1 MKIAIDCRL
10 IGQSGIGTYIVNIV
24 RHIID
29 VSNTD
34 FVLIGNKDVL
44 APYASR
50 KNCKIIDCQHKSFTL
65 KELFRF
71 PTKKVNECD
80 AFFTPNFNVPLGIK
94 VPIFCTIHDVVFF
107 DIEGICS
114 TLGKVIRWMY
124 MKRAL
129 AISKGVFTVSNFSKQ
144 RIKALFHHKGDIFV
158 LHNGISQELKDYR
171 AAQTRVTKEDYIVYL
186 GNLKKYKGIKDLIA
200 AYRKAQMNEGFHSK
214 LYIIGRID
222 SRSRDEELIQMMEQH
237 DENIRFITDANNQQV
252 FQLLAG
258 ARALVSPSHYEG
270 FGIPPLEA
278 MYLGTPALVSNIPT
292 HREVY
297 EGTPAIFFHVG
308 DVDDL
313 TEKLLHLPS
322 ETCQVDDI
330 VEERYNFK
338 KTAQQAL
345 KTIHD
350 SCLRTIA
357 KPCDTVQDTCQSS
370 CPR

>member
-29 VSNTD
+29 VADTD

-44 APYASR
+44 ASYASR
-50 KNCKIIDCQHKSFTL
+50 QNCMIIDCRHKSFTL
-65 KELFRF
+65 NELFRF
-71 PTKKVNECD
+71 PTKAVNQCD
-80 AFFTPNFNVPLGIK
+80 AFFTPNFNIPMGIK

-107 DIEGICS
+107 DIEGVCS
-114 TLGKVIRWMY
+114 TMGKLIRWGY

-129 AISKGVFTVSNFSKQ
+129 TISKAVFTVSRFSEQ
-144 RIKALFHHKGDIFV
+144 RIKALFHYNGNMFV
-158 LHNGISQELKDYR
+158 LHNGISQELKDFR
-171 AAQTRVTKEDYIVYL
+171 AAQAKQTETKNDYLVYL

-200 AYRKAQMNEGFHSK
+200 AYRKAQTNKDFHSK
-214 LYIIGRID
+214 LFIIGRID
-222 SRSRDEELIQMMEQH
+222 SRSRDEELISMMEQH
-237 DENIRFITDANNQQV
+237 DGDVHFITDADNQQV

-258 ARALVSPSHYEG
+258 AKALVSPSHYEG

-278 MYLGTPALVSNIPT
+278 MYLGTPALVSDIPT

-297 EGTPAIFFHVG
+297 AVTPALFFHVG

-313 TEKLLHLPS
+313 AEKLLHLPT

-330 VEERYNFK
+330 VEKRYNFQ
-338 KTAQQAL
+338 KTACQAMQ
-345 KTIHD
+345 TISD
-350 SCLRTIA
+350 LLS
-357 KPCDTVQDTCQSS
+357 
-370 CPR
+370 

>member
-1 MKIAIDCRL
+1 MRIAIDCRL

-29 VSNTD
+29 VADTD

-44 APYASR
+44 ASYASR
-50 KNCKIIDCQHKSFTL
+50 QNCMIIDCRHKSFTL
-65 KELFRF
+65 NELFRF
-71 PTKKVNECD
+71 PTKEVNRCD
-80 AFFTPNFNVPLGIK
+80 AFFTPNFNIPLGIK

-114 TLGKVIRWMY
+114 TMGKLIRWVY

-129 AISKGVFTVSNFSKQ
+129 TISKAVFTVSRFSEQ
-144 RIKALFHHKGDIFV
+144 RIKALFRYNGNMFV
-158 LHNGISQELKDYR
+158 LHNGISQELKDFR
-171 AAQTRVTKEDYIVYL
+171 AAQTQQTKPQDDYLVYL

-200 AYRKAQMNEGFHSK
+200 AYRKAQTDKDFHSK
-214 LYIIGRID
+214 LFIIGRID
-222 SRSRDEELIQMMEQH
+222 SRSRDEELINMMEQH
-237 DENIRFITDANNQQV
+237 DGNVRFITDADNQQV

-258 ARALVSPSHYEG
+258 AKALVSPSHYEG

-278 MYLGTPALVSNIPT
+278 MYLGTPALVSDIPT

-297 EGTPAIFFHVG
+297 EGTPALFFHVG

-313 TEKLLHLPS
+313 AEKLLHLPT

-330 VEERYNFK
+330 VEERYNFQ
-338 KTAQQAL
+338 KTACQAMQ
-345 KTIHD
+345 TISD
-350 SCLRTIA
+350 LLS
-357 KPCDTVQDTCQSS
+357 
-370 CPR
+370 